1 MESLAKSPQTPLISI
16 VLPVYNG
23 ENYLAQAIQSLLN
36 QSFTD
41 FELIV
46 INDCSTD
53 ATEEV
58 IRSFSDPRIVYAKNE
73 RNMHLI
79 YSLNKG
85 LDLAKGKYIARMDH
99 DDIALP
105 DRLKKQ
111 VEFLE
116 AHPEVMVLGTLIER
130 FSDQGRSF
138 LPKFPFEA
146 DDVAVSMLF
155 FNPISHPS
163 AMFRSWP
170 VKAHGLRYNPDIF
183 NAEDYALWWD
193 MRQFGEIKNYP
204 EVLLRYREHANQIT
218 RAQAVTVSSGH
229 RNALAHF
236 FADMGLDSVSEVQ
249 LDRWMALCLG
259 QPIPKVLPVLQF
271 LDSIALAN
279 TKSQKLPEEALN
291 QRLQKMWRNVLLE
304 AKPQAGIWKAFKAS
318 AWSKQSLL
326 SPKQQLR
333 LWVKSSLRC

>member
-1 MESLAKSPQTPLISI
+1 METQNEPTHTPLVSVI
-16 VLPVYNG
+16 LPVYNG
-23 ENYLAQAIQSLLN
+23 EKYLAQAMQSLLG

-58 IRSFSDPRIVYAKNE
+58 IRSFSDPRIVYSKNE

-85 LDLAKGKYIARMDH
+85 LGLAKGKYIARMDH

-130 FSDQGRSF
+130 FSDEGHSF
-138 LPKFPFEA
+138 QPKLPIEP
-146 DDVAVSMLF
+146 DDMAVSLLF

-170 VKAHGLRYNPDIF
+170 VKEHGLQYNPNIF

-193 MRQFGEIKNYP
+193 MRQFGEIANHP
-204 EVLLRYREHANQIT
+204 EVLLRYREHPNQIT
-218 RAQAVTVSSGH
+218 VAQADTVSSGH

-236 FADMGLDSVSEVQ
+236 FADMGLETVSEAQ
-249 LDRWMALCLG
+249 LNGWFALCLG
-259 QPIPKVLPVLQF
+259 KRANELLTCLSFLELIAQANAKSRKLPV
-271 LDSIALAN
+271 D
-279 TKSQKLPEEALN
+279 ALN
-291 QRLQKMWRNVLLE
+291 QQLQKMWRNLLLE
-304 AKPQAGIWKAFKAS
+304 ATPQAGIWKAFKAS
-318 AWSKQSLL
+318 DWSKLALL

-333 LWVKSSLRC
+333 LWVKATLKC

>member
-1 MESLAKSPQTPLISI
+1 MKAPFVSI

-79 YSLNKG
+79 PTLNKG
-85 LDLAKGKYIARMDH
+85 LSLAKGKYIARLDH

-105 DRLKKQ
+105 NRLIKQ

-116 AHPEVMVLGTLIER
+116 AHPEVVVLGTLIER
-130 FSDQGRSF
+130 FSDEGHSF
-138 LPKFPFEA
+138 QPKFPIEPE
-146 DDVAVSMLF
+146 DLAVSLLF

-170 VKAHGLRYNPDIF
+170 VKEHGLRYNPNIM

-193 MRQFGEIKNYP
+193 MLQFGEIANHS
-204 EVLLRYREHANQIT
+204 EVLLRYREHPNQIT
-218 RAQAVTVSSGH
+218 VALAEGVSTGH
-229 RNALAHF
+229 RNALAYF
-236 FADMGLDSVSEVQ
+236 FADLGLETVSEAQ
-249 LDRWMALCLG
+249 LNDWFALCLG
-259 QPIPKVLPVLQF
+259 KPVKELLTCLPF
-271 LDSIALAN
+271 LESIAQAN
-279 TKSQKLPEEALN
+279 AKSQKLPVEALN
-291 QRLQKMWRNVLLE
+291 QRLQKMWRNLLLE
-304 AKPQAGIWKAFKAS
+304 AKPQAGIWKAYKS
-318 AWSKQSLL
+318 SDWSKQALL

-333 LWVKSSLRC
+333 LWLKSALKC

>member
-1 MESLAKSPQTPLISI
+1 MKAPFVSI

-58 IRSFSDPRIVYAKNE
+58 IHSFADPRIVYAKNE

-79 YSLNKG
+79 PTLNKG
-85 LDLAKGKYIARMDH
+85 LSLAKGKYIARMDH

-105 DRLKKQ
+105 NRLKKQ

-130 FSDQGRSF
+130 FSDEGHSF
-138 LPKFPFEA
+138 QPKLPIEP
-146 DDVAVSMLF
+146 DDMAVSLLF

-170 VKAHGLRYNPDIF
+170 VKEHGLQYNPNIF

-193 MRQFGEIKNYP
+193 MRQFGDIKNYP
-204 EVLLRYREHANQIT
+204 EVLLRYREHPSQIT
-218 RAQAVTVSSGH
+218 VAQADTVSSGH

-236 FADMGLDSVSEVQ
+236 FADMGLESVSEAQ
-249 LDRWMALCLG
+249 LESWMALCQG
-259 QPIPKVLPVLQF
+259 QAIPQVLPVLHF
-271 LDSIALAN
+271 LESIAQAN
-279 TKSQKLPEEALN
+279 AKSQKLPVEALN
-291 QRLQKMWRNVLLE
+291 QRLQKMWKNLLLE

-318 AWSKQSLL
+318 AWSKQALL

-333 LWVKSSLRC
+333 LWVKSTLKC